1 MNDIFEKMIKISSWR
16 ISFNLAI
23 GSSNLTSIYNLLW
36 YLIRVKFKLDFWGLL
51 TLNIGI
57 LCNLASEEKE
67 EKMLDEMRWLG
78 LRRKEK
84 IINFLIKKFIVLN

>member
-1 MNDIFEKMIKISSWR
+1 MIKISSWR

-23 GSSNLTSIYNLLW
+23 GSPNLIYIYNLLW
-36 YLIRVKFKLDFWGLL
+36 YLIRVKFKLDFRGLL

-57 LCNLASEEKE
+57 LCNLATEEKE
-67 EKMLDEMRWLG
+67 EKVLDENAMV
-78 LRRKEK
+78 RRKEK

>member
-57 LCNLASEEKE
+57 LCNLATEEKE
-67 EKMLDEMRWLG
+67 EKVLDENAMV
-78 LRRKEK
+78 RRKEK

>member
-36 YLIRVKFKLDFWGLL
+36 YLIRVKFKLDFRGLL

-57 LCNLASEEKE
+57 LCNLATEEKE
-67 EKMLDEMRWLG
+67 EKVLDENAMV
-78 LRRKEK
+78 RRKEK